1 MDRKFNSLNTYSTHH
16 IRGIADTL
24 IKKYEDLDPKHVFWI
39 AKKLNIYPEAKTY
52 KDKEFV
58 YMTSMGKINKSNVEF
73 VAEGNKAH
81 LTDSAIKAIEDYL
94 ITEGYV
100 VRQKNTEEKKMTD
113 TKSIWEQADL
123 ISLMKKDYEKAVK
136 EKEDARSEAEQYCAL
151 ADKYEKEVEELKDK
165 LLIAEKENSSL
176 KSEKTE
182 LSKMQIEI
190 PNFNKEIENLQ
201 MRIGKYGQEINV
213 YISEVNELRKEIQ
226 MMNTAI
232 NRLQDNKKK
241 LEGVLSDLVGCS
253 KRLMN
258 MK

>member
-1 MDRKFNSLNTYSTHH
+1 MERKFIDLNTYNPKH
-16 IRGIADTL
+16 IRGVASML
-24 IKKYEDLDPKHVFWI
+24 INKYQDLKAKHVFWV
-39 AKKLNIYPEAKTY
+39 AKELNIYPDAKAY
-52 KDKEFV
+52 KNEKSV
-58 YMTSMGKINKSNVEF
+58 YMTSMGKINTENKQYVD
-73 VAEGNKAH
+73 EGNRSY
-81 LTDSAIKAIEDYL
+81 LTDIGIKAIEEYIL
-94 ITEGYV
+94 SEGYIT
-100 VRQKNTEEKKMTD
+100 KPEMKEEKMAD

-136 EKEDARSEAEQYCAL
+136 EKEDARSEAEQYWAL